1 MTHDSF
7 PIALTQDDLRAVGR
21 WALGCVERALP
32 VFEASAPSDS
42 RPREAVEGLT
52 TFVNGGPR
60 TAELRALGWAAW
72 AAREVGDPA
81 AAAAA
86 RAASLAAAIA
96 YTHPLATAH
105 QANHTLGP
113 AGYAALAIE
122 LAAGGDG
129 NVGDAEIRWALGH
142 ASPRAREVVARMA
155 RPSIGRGRLG
165 ALLRQL
171 DAGLRADP
179 ASRKTS
185 T

>member
-1 MTHDSF
+1 MSRRPD
-7 PIALTQDDLRAVGR
+7 PITLTQGDLRAVGR

-32 VFEASAPSDS
+32 VFEAYLPSDS
-42 RPREAVEGLT
+42 RPREAVEGLR

-60 TAELRALGWAAW
+60 TAKLRALGWAAW

-96 YTHPLATAH
+96 YTHPLATVH

-113 AGYAALAIE
+113 AGYAALALE
-122 LAAGGDG
+122 LAAGGDQ
-129 NVGDAEIRWALGH
+129 NVGDAEIRWALGQ
-142 ASPRAREVVARMA
+142 ASPEVREVVTRMA
-155 RPSIGRGRLG
+155 KPSTRPGRVG

-171 DAGLRADP
+171 DTGLRADP
-179 ASRKTS
+179 TPGKT
-185 T
+185 